1 MNETA
6 NVWRHSGSALSALL
20 ATILAAACGG
30 AHDSS
35 PIAIRLVDLHDRTAI
50 EGDAGG
56 ETTPPARTEWR
67 FDAAPSPPPET
78 FAATHGW
85 EAGPGIADLAVRD
98 GRLAG
103 RTTRDLSVL
112 HLANVPDP
120 SGRDTLHAVE
130 IRMLASAGA
139 NVQVDLNGREEL
151 DLERAVADFTNFSE
165 AMPSSPL
172 VADGEM
178 RTYTIEPVTT
188 VVASDIRHV
197 LIRPSDVAGARFEI
211 ESVRLVFRHEYLE
224 NIPSGV
230 SWQGLS
236 EIYAESLVSRSP
248 ETLRFGVTV
257 PRHARLDVA
266 IGTVEDAPVTFRV
279 AVERGGDEAQQLLLE
294 RTVTRPYRWERVPL
308 DLSAFG
314 GEEVT
319 LALGLS
325 AAHRGAIGF
334 WGSPVVRSLD
344 ARPATARAGA
354 PPRGVILIWA
364 DTLRRD
370 HLGVYGYG
378 RDTSPVLDAMAR
390 DGVLFRD
397 SVSQA
402 TWTKVSTPTLMT
414 SLYPSTHG
422 VADFTDRLPAGA
434 TTLAE
439 VFREAGFATLSMSSI
454 LFTGRFTNLH
464 QGFEEVHESGSL
476 PDQESS
482 KTARDYVD
490 RLLPWLDA
498 HRDVPFF
505 VLLHVSDPHDPYR
518 PYPPYDSMWA
528 DLSRAAEHEKRAVDV
543 REHIADPLLRI
554 FGMPNRE
561 ELVRAGIDPQD
572 YADFDRAWYDGSI
585 RAMDAEI
592 GRVLEHLRGLGLDD
606 DTLVVFTGDHGEE
619 FLEHGRMF
627 HGQTVYGEL
636 TNMPLIL
643 WGPGVVPRGVEV
655 AQTVET
661 VDLMPTILD
670 LAGLPIP
677 DAAQG
682 SSLVPLV
689 LGAEGSPG
697 DGVAAAA
704 AGESEPAFSEKAVT
718 RVGGGGPPPHDTES
732 FAITLDGF
740 KLVHNTRRPDGRPEF
755 ELYDARGDALNL
767 ADVAASHPEVVERLA
782 RSLAAWRE
790 AVADAALASDAEA
803 SQELSP
809 AELERLRS
817 LGYVQ

>member
-1 MNETA
+1 
-6 NVWRHSGSALSALL
+6 VS
-20 ATILAAACGG
+20 
-30 AHDSS
+30 
-35 PIAIRLVDLHDRTAI
+35 IRLVDLYDRATI
-50 EGDAGG
+50 EGSTGG
-56 ETTPPARTEWR
+56 DKTPPERTEWR
-67 FDAAPSPPPET
+67 FDTAPSPPPEA

-103 RTTRDLSVL
+103 RTTDELSVL
-112 HLANVPDP
+112 HLATTPDP
-120 SGRDTLHAVE
+120 TRRDTLHGVE
-130 IRMLASAGA
+130 IRMRASSGA

-151 DLERAVADFTNFSE
+151 DLKRAVGDFADFRE
-165 AMPSSPL
+165 VMPSSPL
-172 VADGEM
+172 VADGEI
-178 RTYTIEPVTT
+178 RTYTIKPVTT

-197 LIRPSDVAGARFEI
+197 LLHPSDAEGARFEI

-224 NIPSGV
+224 DIPSGV
-230 SWQGLS
+230 AWQGLS

-248 ETLRFGVTV
+248 ETLRFGITV
-257 PRHARLDVA
+257 PPRARLDLA
-266 IGTVEDAPVTFRV
+266 IGTVEDGPVTFRV
-279 AVERGGDEAQQLLLE
+279 GIEREGGGAPQPLLE
-294 RTVTRPYRWERVPL
+294 RTVTRPYRWERTPL
-308 DLSAFG
+308 DLSAFA
-314 GEEVT
+314 GENVT

-325 AAHRGAIGF
+325 AARRGAIGF
-334 WGSPVVRSLD
+334 WGSPVVRSPYAPGREASD
-344 ARPATARAGA
+344 GTERTGA

-370 HLGVYGYG
+370 HLGVYGYE
-378 RDTSPVLDAMAR
+378 RDTSPVLDTMAR

-414 SLYPSTHG
+414 SLYPSAHT

-454 LFTGRFTNLH
+454 LFTGQFTNLH

-476 PDQESS
+476 PDQQSS

-505 VLLHVSDPHDPYR
+505 VFLHVSDPHDPYR

-528 DLSRAAEHEKRAVDV
+528 DLARAEEHEKRAVDV
-543 REHIADPLLRI
+543 REHITDPLLRI

-592 GRVLEHLRGLGLDD
+592 GRLLEHLRRLGLDD
-606 DTLVVFTGDHGEE
+606 DTLVVFTADHGEE

-643 WGPGVVPRGVEV
+643 WGPGAVQRGLEI

-661 VDLMPTILD
+661 VDVMPTILD
-670 LAGLPIP
+670 LAGLPHP
-677 DAAQG
+677 ERMQG
-682 SSLVPLV
+682 SSLVPLFADA
-689 LGAEGSPG
+689 GGSARG
-697 DGVAAAA
+697 GVAAAVEVGA
-704 AGESEPAFSEKAVT
+704 TEPAFSEKAVT
-718 RVGGGGPPPHDTES
+718 RPGGGGPPPHDTES
-732 FAITLDGF
+732 FAITLDGY

-767 ADVAASHPEVVERLA
+767 EDVAASHPDVVERLA
-782 RSLAAWRE
+782 QELAAWRE
-790 AVADAALASDAEA
+790 AVAAGGLASDAEA
-803 SQELSP
+803 TQELSP